1 MLNFNVVSENVQC
14 LVNSLSKQFLSQ
26 MTWPI
31 YPPLNL
37 PTICQS
43 CGNQLTFTSV
53 IWTISSAFQA
63 KCHFNS
69 TLKSWAH
76 AAITAKISSWTWT
89 TAITKHLS
97 TLLKFKITNQTA
109 ITAKILESEVLF
121 SWGNMGFTERLWQR
135 IIRLNFSG
143 NVTKTFGRGHCH
155 SCQLLWG
162 QKEQDFTCY
171 HNNPKN
177 IYRLIVT

>member
-1 MLNFNVVSENVQC
+1 M
-14 LVNSLSKQFLSQ
+14 SKQFLSQ
-26 MTWPI
+26 MAWQI

-97 TLLKFKITNQTA
+97 TLHKFKVINQTA
-109 ITAKILESEVLF
+109 VTAKILESEVLF
-121 SWGNMGFTERLWQR
+121 GWGNMGFTERLWQR
-135 IIRLNFSG
+135 IIRVNFSG
-143 NVTKTFGRGHCH
+143 KLNKKFLANLTKTFGRDHCH
-155 SCQLLWG
+155 SCQLLS
-162 QKEQDFTCY
+162 E
-171 HNNPKN
+171 NNNKTSSATVIIPN
-177 IYRLIVT
+177 RQII

>member
-1 MLNFNVVSENVQC
+1 MCQCYKKNSNTWSTNTWSVRHSRYWCRMYNLLNFNIVSENVQC

-26 MTWPI
+26 MMWPI

-97 TLLKFKITNQTA
+97 TLHKFKNNKSNSNHCQDFRASRLIY
-109 ITAKILESEVLF
+109 
-121 SWGNMGFTERLWQR
+121 MGHTERLWQR

-143 NVTKTFGRGHCH
+143 KRN
-155 SCQLLWG
+155 
-162 QKEQDFTCY
+162 
-171 HNNPKN
+171 KN
-177 IYRLIVT
+177 FWQRSLP